1 MKMLQEMAMTIFTM
15 TGQYSIL
22 DALISWLSN
31 GPLLKLSNLRNGGSV
46 PAAVPRVS
54 SPSVPATTVPAGQVN
69 GVHENTVEDVS
80 APPTAHAEPNGFD
93 EFDPRGSVPGI
104 VCSVSAINTPLV

>member
-1 MKMLQEMAMTIFTM
+1 MKMLQEMARTIFTM

-54 SPSVPATTVPAGQVN
+54 SPSVPATTVPAGHVN
-69 GVHENTVEDVS
+69 GHENTVEDVP